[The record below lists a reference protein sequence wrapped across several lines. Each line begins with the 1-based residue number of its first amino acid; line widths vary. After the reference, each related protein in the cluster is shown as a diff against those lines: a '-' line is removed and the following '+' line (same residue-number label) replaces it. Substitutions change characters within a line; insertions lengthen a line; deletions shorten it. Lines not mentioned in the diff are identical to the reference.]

1 MEKTDQIRLSGGE
14 RFSFRAIRRAL
25 FRFCVYGA
33 ILVFG
38 EVAFY
43 NITKIGRRIPVVN
56 ELFQYQWCVDSKLHL
71 SAIWD
76 TPVSVLYGQAS
87 LWMFFVYASICL
99 FGIEPVYKKIRHRN
113 IFLRGVT
120 YMCIVLVMEC
130 LTGWILY
137 GITGYRIWYYS
148 GALEIFTFTS
158 LAIAPMWFIVGL
170 MSENFIHL
178 VAKLNLTKDQLAV
191 HEERANRAS
200 LPPESSSDNA
210 AASEPPES
218 DASEDSDE
226 LDEPDAPDN
235 PDESSNSPEQ
245 APVDPEKIE

>member
-1 MEKTDQIRLSGGE
+1 MKKTDQVRLSGGE
-14 RFSFRAIRRAL
+14 PFSFKTIRRAV

-33 ILVFG
+33 ILVFS

-43 NITKIGRRIPVVN
+43 NITKIGRKIPIVN
-56 ELFQYQWCVDSKLHL
+56 ELFHYQWCVDSKLHL

-113 IFLRGVT
+113 IFLRGFT

-137 GITGYRIWYYS
+137 GITGYKIWYYS
-148 GALEIFTFTS
+148 GTLAIFTFTS

-178 VAKLNLTKDQLAV
+178 VAKLNLTKDQLAM
-191 HEERANRAS
+191 HEERAERAS
-200 LPPESSSDNA
+200 LPPKPANDTSSVSGPTEPDIPAEPLGSSDDA
-210 AASEPPES
+210 PES
-218 DASEDSDE
+218 
-226 LDEPDAPDN
+226 L
-235 PDESSNSPEQ
+235 
-245 APVDPEKIE
+245 EK

>member
-1 MEKTDQIRLSGGE
+1 MKKNDQLRLSGGE
-14 RFSFRAIRRAL
+14 PFTFKAIRRAS

-43 NITKIGRRIPVVN
+43 NITKIGRQLPLIN
-56 ELFQYQWCVDSKLHL
+56 ELFQYQWCVDSRLHL
-71 SAIWD
+71 SAIWE

-137 GITGYRIWYYS
+137 GITGYKIWYYS

-170 MSENFIHL
+170 MSENFIHI
-178 VAKLNLTKDQLAV
+178 VAKLNLTKDQLAL
-191 HEERANRAS
+191 HEERSKQPS
-200 LPPESSSDNA
+200 LPPEPTGDTP
-210 AASEPPES
+210 AASAPIES
-218 DASEDSDE
+218 E
-226 LDEPDAPDN
+226 PDN
-235 PDESSNSPEQ
+235 PDELTNNAEETPGE
-245 APVDPEKIE
+245 PGKTE